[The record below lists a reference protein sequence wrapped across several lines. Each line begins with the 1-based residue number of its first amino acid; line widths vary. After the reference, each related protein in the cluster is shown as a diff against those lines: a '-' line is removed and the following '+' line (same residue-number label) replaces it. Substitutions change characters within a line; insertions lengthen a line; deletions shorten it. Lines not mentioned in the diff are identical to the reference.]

1 MATVEYQR
9 NSYSKQDGKSEL
21 RNAIDLSIQA
31 EDTDVIA
38 TDDGHIPSLYKKETG
53 ILSSFL
59 IVVISGG
66 DVRESNY
73 FREIAKK
80 RTFPRV
86 KLIFLSSERNKG
98 GLTPKMMLTK
108 MKDTIDFDEQT
119 VSNKLLLSS
128 IDKIFM
134 VSDVDHYYNELSEII
149 PGNKEPKVIWIVS
162 NPCFEIWLYY
172 SCFDYIKD
180 EIRALESLPQS
191 KQSSTLKTINDSII
205 KGGVDPR
212 KAFERIKT
220 TNENAK
226 AHYDEDENRI
236 PKLYSTNMYVLGEYV
251 LDAIGEG
258 EFENWLKAKQRSIE
272 AYRKNNN
279 ICKR

>member
-108 MKDTIDFDEQT
+108 MKDTIDFDE
-119 VSNKLLLSS
+119 
-128 IDKIFM
+128 
-134 VSDVDHYYNELSEII
+134 
-149 PGNKEPKVIWIVS
+149 P
-162 NPCFEIWLYY
+162 
-172 SCFDYIKD
+172 
-180 EIRALESLPQS
+180 R
-191 KQSSTLKTINDSII
+191 
-205 KGGVDPR
+205 GVQ
-212 KAFERIKT
+212 
-220 TNENAK
+220 
-226 AHYDEDENRI
+226 
-236 PKLYSTNMYVLGEYV
+236 VLRHGRRY
-251 LDAIGEG
+251 
-258 EFENWLKAKQRSIE
+258 
-272 AYRKNNN
+272 
-279 ICKR
+279 